1 MKRQILDNRSNNYWA
16 IVPARTAYF
25 KEIKNDFSVLVVL
38 YVCEGVQFVCR
49 VDLLKNPK
57 IPTIKNPLEGEDR
70 PLKLLWLGDVS

>member
-1 MKRQILDNRSNNYWA
+1 M
-16 IVPARTAYF
+16 
-25 KEIKNDFSVLVVL
+25 L